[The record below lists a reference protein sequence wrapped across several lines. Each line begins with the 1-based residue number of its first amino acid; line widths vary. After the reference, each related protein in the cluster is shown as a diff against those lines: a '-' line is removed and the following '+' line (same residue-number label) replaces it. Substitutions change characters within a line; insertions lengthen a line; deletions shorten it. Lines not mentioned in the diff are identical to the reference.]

1 MKNITYNSKEK
12 LIKEIKFLEENTRFK
27 NNKNFIQHG
36 TTSIYDHVIK
46 VAWQAIYI
54 SEKYKLRVNLDSLI
68 RGALLHD
75 YFLYDWHKPH
85 KYRHIHGFTHPY
97 TAYKNASS
105 ELKLNKIEKDII
117 IKHMFP
123 LTVIPPRYLES
134 WVVSLAD
141 KIVTVR
147 ETLNPKEN
155 NYYLLEADI
164 S

>member
-1 MKNITYNSKEK
+1 MNNKEK
-12 LIKEIKFLEENTRFK
+12 LEEIIAFLSENTRFDET
-27 NNKNFIQHG
+27 KNFIQHG
-36 TTSIYDHVIK
+36 NTSVYTHVIS
-46 VAWQAIYI
+46 VAKKSIELA
-54 SEKYKLRVNLDSLI
+54 EKYNLKVDMDSMI

-75 YFLYDWHKPH
+75 YFLYDWHDGK
-85 KYRHIHGFTHPY
+85 RERWIHGFTHPY
-97 TAYKNASS
+97 TAYKNATS